1 MEKTI
6 QINQKTETFKNILT
20 YVLAASISLAAV
32 CFSAKVW
39 MIDLNIPI
47 VSGGDSLWI
56 STTVKN
62 FVDGGDFYHY
72 VNLGMPFDGADRF
85 IFPVTSYVSLGIL
98 KLMSFFSSNYGLVLN
113 LYAIGTFP
121 LTAVI
126 ALFALRRLKISRII
140 GCMAAVLYATLY
152 YHYVRFE
159 GHLHVASYFMIPL
172 ICVAAFW
179 VMRGELIKPVMEDG
193 MQSKLNKLFGKYD
206 AGKLCFCVIACIGVG
221 FSEAYYQ
228 MFSLMIVFFVGLYA
242 WISQKNYRH
251 FIVALIMIFV
261 IICSMLPWMF
271 FSFWGSGSDYSGFM
285 SATRNAG
292 DVEIYGLKF
301 THLILPNGQSRIPA
315 LAAFTNNYISETP
328 LNNENGTAS
337 LGIVASIGFLY
348 SLFVVM
354 FQKLRKNDKDIE
366 YCGKI
371 NLYMFLLATIGGIGS
386 LIAFI
391 VPVTSAARCYNRMSI
406 FIAFFSLLAI
416 CYLLQRVQKKIK
428 KKSAMAIFLAGVVAL
443 MMFGV
448 YDQNPGKPLSSQQKN
463 QEFMQKAQYFENI
476 QQELP
481 QNAKMLQLPVVSSG
495 IYSDYNEIGA
505 YESLWPYILS
515 KDLKFSY
522 GADEGSYEE
531 AWLYSLERQPTDK
544 MVRDAVIV
552 GFDGILIDRYGYLN
566 RDTGLLEKK
575 IASITGDEPLVSQ
588 EGRYAF
594 FNLAD
599 YAQIMRMQYTE
610 GELNAMKDELLHSVV
625 ISYNSGFY
633 PVEPQENGETSRW
646 AMEEASLK
654 IENRTGEAQNVRV
667 SMSVSTIYD
676 QPYTLTVRND
686 GCDIERFETTSEM
699 KECLFDITVEP
710 GTTIIEL
717 SSDIPRPDPGLDP
730 RDLHFMIRNLNLEI
744 VGI

>member
-1 MEKTI
+1 
-6 QINQKTETFKNILT
+6 
-20 YVLAASISLAAV
+20 
-32 CFSAKVW
+32 
-39 MIDLNIPI
+39 
-47 VSGGDSLWI
+47 
-56 STTVKN
+56 
-62 FVDGGDFYHY
+62 
-72 VNLGMPFDGADRF
+72 
-85 IFPVTSYVSLGIL
+85 
-98 KLMSFFSSNYGLVLN
+98 
-113 LYAIGTFP
+113 
-121 LTAVI
+121 
-126 ALFALRRLKISRII
+126 
-140 GCMAAVLYATLY
+140 
-152 YHYVRFE
+152 
-159 GHLHVASYFMIPL
+159 
-172 ICVAAFW
+172 
-179 VMRGELIKPVMEDG
+179 
-193 MQSKLNKLFGKYD
+193 
-206 AGKLCFCVIACIGVG
+206 
-221 FSEAYYQ
+221 
-228 MFSLMIVFFVGLYA
+228 
-242 WISQKNYRH
+242 
-251 FIVALIMIFV
+251 
-261 IICSMLPWMF
+261 
-271 FSFWGSGSDYSGFM
+271 
-285 SATRNAG
+285 
-292 DVEIYGLKF
+292 
-301 THLILPNGQSRIPA
+301 
-315 LAAFTNNYISETP
+315 
-328 LNNENGTAS
+328 
-337 LGIVASIGFLY
+337 
-348 SLFVVM
+348 
-354 FQKLRKNDKDIE
+354 
-366 YCGKI
+366 
-371 NLYMFLLATIGGIGS
+371 
-386 LIAFI
+386 
-391 VPVTSAARCYNRMSI
+391 MSI